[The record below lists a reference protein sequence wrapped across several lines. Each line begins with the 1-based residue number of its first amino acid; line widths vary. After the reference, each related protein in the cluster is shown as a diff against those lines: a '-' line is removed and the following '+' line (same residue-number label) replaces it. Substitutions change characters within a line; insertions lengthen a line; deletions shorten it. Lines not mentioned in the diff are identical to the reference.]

1 MVQRYNIDLTNQ
13 NIFNIFCSWDI
24 YLVLEVD
31 DKGSESHKIGSTKN
45 DPLTRLKQLKTGN
58 LIKLVLLNFM
68 NLIIINGLK
77 DFFIKK
83 YISKQTLAS
92 NEWFNLSDEDVLN
105 FLKNAKLDNILDS
118 FSENHF

>member
-1 MVQRYNIDLTNQ
+1 MGYV
-13 NIFNIFCSWDI
+13 

-31 DKGSESHKIGSTKN
+31 EKGSESHKIGSTKN

-58 LIKLVLLNFM
+58 SNQVSILKFYESDNYQRIERLLH
-68 NLIIINGLK
+68 
-77 DFFIKK
+77 KK

-105 FLKNAKLDNILDS
+105 FLKECKKLDNILDS
-118 FSENHF
+118 LSENHFLN